1 MGEALVDLVI
11 ALDGSIRPYLGGGPY
26 NTARTLGRLEVP
38 VAFLGR
44 VSDDSFGRQIL
55 ARLAID
61 GVSTTLVVPTTDP
74 TTLAVAT
81 LDERGA
87 ATYRFYFEG
96 TSVPGMTPEM
106 AATQLPD
113 AIDALHVGTLA
124 LVLEPFADA
133 VESVLRD
140 LDEDTLVFVDPNIR
154 PSVIADRRAYLTR
167 LARVL
172 AHADVVKVS
181 DDDLAWI
188 SPGVAPEEAARAML
202 NNGPNNGPDNG
213 PNNGPGDGPSVV
225 LLTMGERGVLVVTP
239 AAADV
244 VEAPAVEVVDTIGA
258 GDSFAGGVL
267 AWWHDHGRPDLT
279 ERSVAIA
286 ATAFGCLVAA
296 ATVAT
301 AGANPPRRSEL
312 APS

>member
-11 ALDGSIRPYLGGGPY
+11 ARDGSIRPHLGGGPY

-44 VSDDSFGRQIL
+44 VSDDSFGIQIVE
-55 ARLAID
+55 RLAVD
-61 GVSTTLVVPTTDP
+61 GVSTALVVPTTDP
-74 TTLAVAT
+74 TTLAMAT

-96 TSVPGMTPEM
+96 TSVPGMTPDM
-106 AATQLPD
+106 AVTQLPA

-133 VESVLRD
+133 VESVLRH
-140 LDEDTLVFVDPNIR
+140 LNMDTLVFVDPNIR
-154 PSVIADRRAYLTR
+154 PSVIVDRRAYLTR

-202 NNGPNNGPDNG
+202 NNGPD
-213 PNNGPGDGPSVV
+213 NGPGDGPSVV
-225 LLTMGERGVLVVTP
+225 LLTVGERGVLVVTS
-239 AAADV
+239 AAADL
-244 VEAPAVEVVDTIGA
+244 VEAPAVAVVDTIGA

-267 AWWHDHGRPDLT
+267 AWWHDHGKPDLT
-279 ERSVAIA
+279 QRPVAIA
-286 ATAFGCLVAA
+286 AAAFGCLVAA

>member
-1 MGEALVDLVI
+1 MIVVMGEALVDLVI

-44 VSDDSFGRQIL
+44 VSDDSFGEQIL
-55 ARLAID
+55 ECLAMD
-61 GVSTTLVVPTTDP
+61 GVSTVLVVPTTDP
-74 TTLAVAT
+74 TTLAMAT
-81 LDERGA
+81 LDKRGA

-96 TSVPGMTPEM
+96 TSVPGLTPEM

-124 LVLEPFADA
+124 LVLEPIADA

-140 LDEDTLVFVDPNIR
+140 LDGDDLVFVDPNIR
-154 PSVIADRRAYLTR
+154 PVVIADRRAYLTR

-188 SPGVAPEEAARAML
+188 SPGVAPEEAARAL
-202 NNGPNNGPDNG
+202 LDTSPD
-213 PNNGPGDGPSVV
+213 NGPGDGPSVV

-239 AAADV
+239 AATDL
-244 VEAPAVEVVDTIGA
+244 VEAPAVKVVDTIGA

-267 AWWHDHGRPDLT
+267 AWWHDHGKPDLT
-279 ERSVAIA
+279 EHSAAIA

>member
-11 ALDGSIRPYLGGGPY
+11 ARDGTIRPHLGGGPY

-44 VSDDSFGRQIL
+44 VSDDSFGRQIVE
-55 ARLAID
+55 RLAVD
-61 GVSTTLVVPTTDP
+61 GVSTALVVPTTDP
-74 TTLAVAT
+74 TTLAMAT

-96 TSVPGMTPEM
+96 TSVPGMTPDM
-106 AATQLPD
+106 AATQLP
-113 AIDALHVGTLA
+113 AAFDALHVGTLA

-140 LDEDTLVFVDPNIR
+140 LDVDTLVFVDPNIR
-154 PSVIADRRAYLTR
+154 PSVIVDRRAYLNR

-188 SPGVAPEEAARAML
+188 SPGVAPEEAARAL
-202 NNGPNNGPDNG
+202 LNNGPDNG
-213 PNNGPGDGPSVV
+213 PGNGPSVA
-225 LLTMGERGVLVVTP
+225 LLTMGERGVLVVTS
-239 AAADV
+239 AAADL
-244 VEAPAVEVVDTIGA
+244 VEAPAVAVVDTIGA

-267 AWWHDHGRPDLT
+267 AWWYDHGKPDLT
-279 ERSVAIA
+279 QRPVAIA
-286 ATAFGCLVAA
+286 AAAFGCLVAA